1 MSDNPFDSRP
11 EVTRRLARGMTRALR
26 GLGFSPLLEV
36 TLSNGRR
43 ADVMALDGAGIIL
56 LVEIKSSLEDFRVDT
71 KWPEYLDFCD
81 YFYFAV
87 APDFP
92 RDLIPEAVGMF
103 VADAYG
109 AEMLR
114 DSPRYVL
121 APARRRALLLDYA
134 HLASRRL
141 NLLLDPPPSNL

>member
-1 MSDNPFDSRP
+1 MTETPLDSRP

-26 GLGFSPLLEV
+26 MLGFSPLSEV
-36 TLSNGRR
+36 TLGNGRR
-43 ADVMALDGAGIIL
+43 ADLMALDGAGAIL

-87 APDFP
+87 APEFP
-92 RDLIPEAVGMF
+92 QELIPDRAGLF

-114 DSPRYVL
+114 DSPRYSL
-121 APARRRALLLDYA
+121 APARRRTLLLDYA

-141 NLLLDPPPSNL
+141 NQLLDPPPSNT